1 MYVFPTSMDDRLMDV
16 SCRRAAL
23 SPLLQRCVPFAT
35 SRTPEYEWK
44 WKSLDRRSLSVSFAW
59 LGDSDFKFLQ
69 LDAFFFF
76 FFRSCAKGGFS
87 PVRSVL
93 TSVVVAPSSAALFPA
108 FSSTARRLNCCCFFS
123 PLIIIF
129 HQCAGKRDRFD
140 FIIPPP
146 QFTSHLDTRKKCYN
160 IE

>member
-76 FFRSCAKGGFS
+76 FSFLCERGFLAGSFRSH
-87 PVRSVL
+87 VRRGCPIICWS
-93 TSVVVAPSSAALFPA
+93 
-108 FSSTARRLNCCCFFS
+108 FSSVFLDGSTAQL
-123 PLIIIF
+123 LLLLLAA
-129 HQCAGKRDRFD
+129 H
-140 FIIPPP
+140 
-146 QFTSHLDTRKKCYN
+146 YN
-160 IE
+160 FPSMCG